1 MEGKMTSAI
10 RSITLNERTY
20 HNVILSPTLINFFY
34 GKNGTGKTTIAQNIR
49 DGIGIAPAPVDYDV
63 LVYDH
68 DFIARN
74 IREDS
79 AMPGVFS
86 VNEGNIEKQK
96 EIAEKETQLSELKER
111 YREQKSAYDDKAKK
125 PAALRLALDDRCWKS
140 TAQFRTDFPQ
150 AMRKKRRSASDFVDE
165 LLRVKS
171 RAEANVSELKTL
183 YDTAFGSD
191 STTYP
196 LLKTVQPI
204 QMEKIPGF
212 ELLGNAVI
220 SSGDTPF
227 ANFIKAIGATD
238 WIKRSHEQFA
248 HIAGNQCPYCSRQL
262 PDDYEQQLASCFDA
276 QYEKDCQTLQSFKTA
291 YESAVDSLIAA
302 LRENLNN
309 AFPRNDFTKY
319 KEILDTVTAVIELN
333 RKTLGEKISSPA
345 SVITLD
351 GIDDKICELNTIISG
366 LNAAI
371 KENNDILA
379 SRQAKKDECE
389 DAIWKHMAFINADD
403 IASYHSDIK
412 AVETEIKTL
421 KDALEQ
427 MATGGKK
434 LNAEISQ
441 LSSQIVNVDST
452 MNSIN
457 QKLADS
463 GFQGF
468 HIQKKRNEP
477 NKYEIIRDDGS
488 PAHGLSEGER
498 NFIAFLYFYH
508 KVLGRET
515 ADSAFKDRIVV
526 IDDPVSSMD
535 SSSLFIVSSIVR
547 ELLSVCLNNGTAAKQ
562 KAPRFIKQMFVL
574 THNAFFHKEVSYAKL
589 KYYHC
594 VNFYLVKKAG
604 NVSTIDLCVRKDP
617 FSEKPAVEHNFS
629 PVHNSYAALWKEYK
643 EVTSSTALLRVVRQI
658 LEYYFIQISG
668 YEGQNLT
675 ERITKHEEIFIRTN
689 ADGTENKDLL
699 QSVNTLLRY
708 VGSDL
713 QGFND
718 GLDYIDG
725 TTDTETIRNTF
736 HKIFIAMEQEQ
747 HYEMM
752 MNSVV

>member
-1 MEGKMTSAI
+1 MEEKIPAVI
-10 RSITLNERTY
+10 RSITLNDYTY
-20 HNVILSPTLINFFY
+20 HNVTINPTLINFFY
-34 GKNGTGKTTIAQNIR
+34 GKNGTGKTTIAQSIKN
-49 DGIGIAPAPVDYDV
+49 GSGVAPVPADYDV

-68 DFIARN
+68 DFISRN
-74 IREDS
+74 IQEDT

-86 VNEGNIEKQK
+86 INEGNIETQK
-96 EIAEKETQLSELKER
+96 EIAEKEAQLSELRGK
-111 YREQKSAYDDKAKK
+111 YTEQKAAYDEKVKK
-125 PAALRLALDDRCWKS
+125 PETLRLSLDDSCWKT
-140 TAQFRTDFPQ
+140 TASFRTDFPL
-150 AMRKKRRSASDFVDE
+150 AMKNKRGSKSAFVDE
-165 LLRVKS
+165 LLRIKFP
-171 RAEANVSELKTL
+171 AKADVSELKAI

-204 QMEKIPGF
+204 QTDKIPGS
-212 ELLGNAVI
+212 ELLGNAIV
-220 SSGDTPF
+220 SSADTPF

-238 WIKRSHEQFA
+238 WIKRSHSQFA
-248 HIAGNQCPYCSRQL
+248 HIAGNQCPYCSRTL
-262 PDDYEQQLASCFDA
+262 PADYERQLASCFDA
-276 QYEKDCQTLQSFKTA
+276 QYEQDCQTLQTLKNA
-291 YESAVDSLIAA
+291 YETKTDSLIAA
-302 LRENLNN
+302 LRENLSN
-309 AFPRNDFTKY
+309 AFPRNDFSEY
-319 KEILDTVTAVIELN
+319 KEILGTIIAVIELN
-333 RKTLGEKISSPA
+333 KKTLSEKISSPA
-345 SVITLD
+345 TVITLES
-351 GIDDKICELNTIISG
+351 IDDKIYALNEIINA

-379 SRQAKKDECE
+379 SRQAKQDECI
-389 DAIWKHMAFINADD
+389 DAVWKHMAFITADE
-403 IASYHSDIK
+403 ITSYHTSVK
-412 AVETEIKTL
+412 TLQTEMKIL
-421 KDALEQ
+421 KDAMDQ
-427 MATGGKK
+427 MVSNGNK
-434 LNAEISQ
+434 LSGEISH
-441 LSSQIVNVDST
+441 LSSQIVNVDDT

-463 GFQGF
+463 GFEGF
-468 HIQKKRNEP
+468 HIQKKRDEP
-477 NKYEIIRDDGS
+477 NKYEIIRDDGT

-508 KVLGRET
+508 KVLGRER
-515 ADSAFKDRIVV
+515 ADSTFRDRIVV

-547 ELLSVCLNNGTAAKQ
+547 ELLSVCLNNGMAAKRE
-562 KAPRFIKQMFVL
+562 APRFIKQMFVL

-594 VNFYLVKKAG
+594 VNFYLVKKAR

-617 FSEKPAVEHNFS
+617 FSEKPAVEHNYS

-643 EVTSSTALLRVVRQI
+643 EVSSPTALLRVVRQI

-675 ERITKHEEIFIRTN
+675 ERILKHEEVFVHTN
-689 ADGTENKDLL
+689 EDGSVNKDRL
-699 QSVNTLLRY
+699 QSVNTLLHY

-725 TTDTETIRNTF
+725 TTEAETIRNTF
-736 HKIFIAMEQEQ
+736 HKIFVAMEQEQ

-752 MNSVV
+752 MNSVI

>member
-1 MEGKMTSAI
+1 MEGKIPAVI
-10 RSITLNERTY
+10 RSITLDGRTY
-20 HNVILSPTLINFFY
+20 HNVALSPTLINFFY

-49 DGIGIAPAPVDYDV
+49 DSIGIAPIPIDYDV

-68 DFIARN
+68 DFIAHN

-86 VNEGNIEKQK
+86 INEGNIEKQQ
-96 EIAEKETQLSELKER
+96 EIADKESQMSDLKDR
-111 YREQKSAYDDKAKK
+111 YREQKSSYDDKTKK
-125 PAALRLALDDRCWKS
+125 PAALRLTLAESCWKS
-140 TAQFRTDFPQ
+140 TAQFRADFPL
-150 AMRKKRRSASDFVDE
+150 AMRNKRGSKSVFVDE

-171 RAEANVSELKTL
+171 PAETDVSELKTL

-212 ELLGNAVI
+212 ELLGNAVV
-220 SSGDTPF
+220 SSADTPF

-238 WIKRSHEQFA
+238 WIKRSHDQFA
-248 HIAGNQCPYCSRQL
+248 HAAGNQCPYCSQTL
-262 PDDYEQQLASCFDA
+262 PDDYEQKLASCFNA
-276 QYEKDCQTLQSFKTA
+276 QYEKDCQMLQSFKAT
-291 YESAVDSLIAA
+291 YESTAGSLLAA

-309 AFPRNDFTKY
+309 TFPRNDFTKY
-319 KEILDTVTAVIELN
+319 KEILDTITAVIELN
-333 RKTLGEKISSPA
+333 RKTLSEKISSPA
-345 SVITLD
+345 SAITLE
-351 GIDDKICELNTIISG
+351 GTDDKICELNTIITD

-379 SRQAKKDECE
+379 SRQAKQDECTS
-389 DAIWKHMAFINADD
+389 AVWKHMAFINAND
-403 IASYHSDIK
+403 IASYHSSVK
-412 AVETEIKTL
+412 TAQAEIKKL
-421 KDALEQ
+421 KDAMEQ
-427 MATGGKK
+427 ITADGKR
-434 LNAEISQ
+434 LRGEISQ
-441 LSSQIVNVDST
+441 LSSQIVNVDAT

-457 QKLADS
+457 QKLTDS

-468 HIQKKRNEP
+468 HIQKKKDEP
-477 NKYEIIRDDGS
+477 NKYEIIRDDGL

-515 ADSAFKDRIVV
+515 ADSTFKDRIVV

-547 ELLSVCLNNGTAAKQ
+547 ELLSVCLNNGIAAKQ
-562 KAPRFIKQMFVL
+562 EAPRFIKQMFVL

-589 KYYHC
+589 KYYHS
-594 VNFYLVKKAG
+594 VNFYLVKKVG

-617 FSEKPAVEHNFS
+617 FSEKPAVEHNYS

-643 EVTSSTALLRVVRQI
+643 EVVSSTALLRVVRQI

-675 ERITKHEEIFIRTN
+675 ERILKHEEVFIRTN
-689 ADGTENKDLL
+689 TDGIENKDLL
-699 QSVNTLLRY
+699 QSVDTLLRY

-713 QGFND
+713 HGFND

-725 TTDTETIRNTF
+725 TTNVETIRDTF
-736 HKIFIAMEQEQ
+736 HKIFTAMEQEQ

-752 MNSVV
+752 MNSVI